1 MYKKQGMTDEE
12 LKNIIMLELVAPE
25 NPSERLMSEE
35 ESKAVYERYKHCGDN
50 VDWNYVFEPIKSEKL
65 RETLVNVYK
74 TLDTKIQGF

>member
-1 MYKKQGMTDEE
+1 MTNEE

-50 VDWNYVFEPIKSEKL
+50 VDWNHVFEPIKSEKL
-65 RETLVNVYK
+65 KETLVNAYK
-74 TLDTKIQGF
+74 ALDAKIQGF